1 MVIIIGKIQ
10 STTKSG
16 TILKQHHDK
25 SETIYKAK
33 RLMRKNIIDVA
44 CKGINHIV
52 VICRNV

>member
-10 STTKSG
+10 STTKRG

>member
-10 STTKSG
+10 PTIKSG
-16 TILKQHHDK
+16 IILKRHHDK

-33 RLMRKNIIDVA
+33 RLMRINVIDVA

-52 VICRNV
+52 VICHNV